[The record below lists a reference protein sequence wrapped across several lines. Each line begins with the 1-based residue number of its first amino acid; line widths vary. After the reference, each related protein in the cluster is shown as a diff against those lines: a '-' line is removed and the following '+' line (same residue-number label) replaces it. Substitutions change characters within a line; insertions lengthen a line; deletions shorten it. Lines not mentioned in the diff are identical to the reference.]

1 MKTFKAFLNEKSLSN
16 SEIDNLI
23 SRASDAVSDVL
34 SDKNK
39 KAEDKNRAKK
49 VKKWIS
55 DVNMTFV
62 KDKRLHPNTVNGLM
76 RIVTGVGS
84 GRFGY
89 ANSNYASTN
98 DGKVPADYRRS

>member
-1 MKTFKAFLNEKSLSN
+1 
-16 SEIDNLI
+16 
-23 SRASDAVSDVL
+23 
-34 SDKNK
+34 
-39 KAEDKNRAKK
+39 
-49 VKKWIS
+49 
-55 DVNMTFV
+55 MTFV

>member
-16 SEIDNLI
+16 NEIDNLI
-23 SRASDAVSDVL
+23 SRASDVL

-39 KAEDKNRAKK
+39 NAEDKNRAKK

-89 ANSNYASTN
+89 ANSNYASKN